1 MNDDYRVVYE
11 SANRRDCSDRSLVL
25 AAAGIPH
32 EVIHDGQTSAIVVPE
47 PVSIAAG
54 DELRAYDQ
62 ENPPRRPPPKVTIT
76 YHDALPGVAAYFL
89 VVCLVA
95 GLAGRAAFGFDW
107 RAAGRIDGVLLR
119 DGEWWRTITALT
131 LHLDLEHL
139 VGNLVF
145 GLFFGWFAGRLM
157 GSGVAW
163 LAVVVAGAFANLTNT
178 LLLDPTHR
186 AIGASTAVFAA
197 LGLMSGFVWR
207 SRFMAQ
213 DRWVYRLGPI
223 VGGLALLMFT
233 GTGGENTDIGAHLW
247 GFVYGFGG
255 GTILSLLRDRIDC
268 PVRQK
273 VAGLLAVL
281 LITAAWILAFLG

>member
-1 MNDDYRVVYE
+1 MNAEYRVVYE
-11 SANRRDCSDRSLVL
+11 SADRRDCSDRALVL
-25 AAAGIPH
+25 TAAGIPH
-32 EVIHDGQTSAIVVPE
+32 EVVSDGMSSAILVPADL
-47 PVSIAAG
+47 SIAAG
-54 DELRAYDQ
+54 DELRAYDE
-62 ENPPRRPPPKVTIT
+62 ENPRQRPPPPVAIK

-95 GLAGRAAFGFDW
+95 GLAGRAAFGIDW
-107 RAAGRIDGVLLR
+107 RGAGRIDGLLLR

-131 LHLDLEHL
+131 LHADLEHL

-163 LAVVVAGAFANLTNT
+163 LAVVVAGALGNLTNT
-178 LLLDPTHR
+178 LLLDPAHK

-197 LGLMSGFVWR
+197 LGLMSGFVWQGKL
-207 SRFMAQ
+207 MAQ
-213 DRWVYRLGPI
+213 DRWVYRFGPI

-233 GTGGENTDIGAHLW
+233 GTGDENTDIGAHLW

-255 GTILSLLRDRIDC
+255 GMLLAQVRGFIDSER
-268 PVRQK
+268 RQQIAGALAALL
-273 VAGLLAVL
+273 VAG
-281 LITAAWILAFLG
+281 AWMLAFTV

>member
-11 SANRRDCSDRSLVL
+11 SANRRDCLDRALVL

-32 EVIHDGQTSAIVVPE
+32 QVIHDGRSSAIVVPE
-47 PVSIAAG
+47 PASIAAG

-62 ENPPRRPPPKVTIT
+62 ENPPRRPPPKVTIR
-76 YHDALPGVAAYFL
+76 YHDALPGVAAYFF

-95 GLAGRAAFGFDW
+95 GLAGRTAFGFDW
-107 RAAGRIDGVLLR
+107 RAAGRIDGVLVR

-145 GLFFGWFAGRLM
+145 GLFFGWFAGRLT

-163 LAVVVAGAFANLTNT
+163 LAVVVAGALGNLTNT
-178 LLLDPTHR
+178 LLLDPAHK

-207 SRFMAQ
+207 SKFMAQ

-233 GTGGENTDIGAHLW
+233 GTGDENTDIGAHLW

-255 GTILSLLRDRIDC
+255 GALLSTIRDRIDC
-268 PVRQK
+268 AVRQK
-273 VAGLLAVL
+273 IAGLLAVL
-281 LITAAWILAFLG
+281 LVSSAWLLAFLA